1 MHSRAVLLLTML
13 LSIFVWGSLSAYAA
27 DNVEI
32 LGVTLPTEKIVA
44 GKTLSLNGVAYRK
57 AFGIVKV
64 YVSGLYLEK
73 PTHNA
78 EEIITS
84 EQVKHLYTHYLTD
97 KATAVKLRNGFVE
110 LITECN
116 PADLV
121 ERHRADIERYAAWL
135 DKDMQPGL
143 TSVSTYVP
151 GKGLTL
157 EYQGEI
163 RGTIEDPEFTQMYYR
178 YNVGPKADR
187 KIREGLLGKK

>member
-1 MHSRAVLLLTML
+1 MIRPRSVVLFAV
-13 LSIFVWGSLSAYAA
+13 LSIFLWGSISVYAA

-32 LGVTLPTEKIVA
+32 LGVTLPTEKVVA
-44 GKTLSLNGVAYRK
+44 GKTLTLNGVAYRK

-64 YVSGLYLEK
+64 YVVGLYLEK
-73 PTHNA
+73 PTDNA
-78 EEIITS
+78 EEIIPS

-97 KATAVKLRNGFVE
+97 KATAAKLRDGFVE

-116 PADLV
+116 PPDLV
-121 ERHRADIERYAAWL
+121 ERHKADIERYAAWL
-135 DKDMQPGL
+135 DKDMHPGL

-151 GKGLTL
+151 GEGLTL

-163 RGTIEDPEFTQMYYR
+163 RGTIADPEFTQMYYR